1 MAPMTDLTPAQADL
15 RRHALVERLLAD
27 VLRVPWSQVHQEAE
41 RFDGVIS
48 AEVEERLV
56 DLLGDP
62 GVCPHGNPIPGATTP
77 VDLSGAG
84 PLSDQAIGPAV
95 VVRVLEA
102 LEDDALAMRELEAAG
117 LTPGRDLEVVGRD
130 DDGTVLVAGAVADAR
145 LPAAV
150 ARLVHVRTR

>member
-84 PLSDQAIGPAV
+84 PLSDQAIGPAM